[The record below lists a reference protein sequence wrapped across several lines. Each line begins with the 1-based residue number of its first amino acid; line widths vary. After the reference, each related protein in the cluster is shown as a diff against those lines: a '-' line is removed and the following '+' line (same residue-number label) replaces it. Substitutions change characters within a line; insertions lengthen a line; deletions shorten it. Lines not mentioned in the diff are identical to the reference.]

1 MTAEHGTQRPPVPS
15 SPQAD
20 TPRTTPKGGRSTGI
34 DVARAVAVLAM
45 IVLHVLPPATESGQM
60 TVPWRLSVWNAA
72 ALFALIS
79 GVSLGLSTGRA
90 PVRGRAWRV
99 AAAAVLVRAAIIGAV
114 GLLLGYLMPPEAVR
128 AIIVLPFFAV
138 LFVLAIPLLALPVR
152 RLIPLAGILAVGVPL
167 LSHVVRAWMPSPWL
181 VNPTVADLLNRP
193 AHLAG
198 ELLLTGV
205 YPALPYLAY
214 VCVGLAIG
222 RSTLSSPRV
231 QLALIA
237 SGIALAALTGVVSRL
252 LMDLGGLEAILHDD
266 AGLARL
272 TDPIDDLL
280 VWGASGTVPTT
291 SPWWLAVLAPN
302 SATPF
307 DLLFTIGVSTAI
319 VGACLMLARLI
330 PRLLSPLATFG
341 SMTLTVY
348 CLHVALLAAPV
359 LWLVG
364 STAELVINVGVLFA
378 FALLWRARFERGPL
392 EQVVASATRRAR
404 SLVG

>member
-20 TPRTTPKGGRSTGI
+20 TPRTTPKGGRNTGI

-99 AAAAVLVRAAIIGAV
+99 AAVAVLVRAAIIGAV
-114 GLLLGYLMPPEAVR
+114 GLVLGYLMPPDVMR
-128 AIIVLPFFAV
+128 ATIILPFFAV
-138 LFVLAIPLLALPVR
+138 LFVLAIPLLAMPVR
-152 RLIPLAGILAVGVPL
+152 WLIPLAGLLAVGIPL
-167 LSHVVRAWMPSPWL
+167 LSHVLRAGMTEPWL
-181 VNPTVADLLNRP
+181 VNPTVTDLLSRP

-231 QLALIA
+231 QLALMA
-237 SGIALAALTGVVSRL
+237 SGIALAALTGIVSRL
-252 LMDLGGLEAILHDD
+252 LMDLGGLDAIMNDD

-272 TDPIDDLL
+272 VDPIDDLL

-307 DLLFTIGVSTAI
+307 DLLFTIGISTAI
-319 VGACLMLARLI
+319 VGACLMLARLL
-330 PRLLSPLATFG
+330 PRPLSPFATFG

-359 LWLVG
+359 MWLVG
-364 STAELVINVGVLFA
+364 STAELVISVGVLFA
-378 FALLWRARFERGPL
+378 FALLWRTRFERGPL
-392 EQVVASATRRAR
+392 EQVVASATGRAR